1 MTVMLVFMFKYK
13 DHTTAPQIITGL
25 SVENLIM
32 FLLSTPVQVRKDFL
46 FIYLFIFN
54 FYLIDC

>member
-13 DHTTAPQIITGL
+13 DHTTAPQITTGL

-32 FLLSTPVQVRKDFL
+32 FLLSTPVQVRK
-46 FIYLFIFN
+46 
-54 FYLIDC
+54 